1 MLNITGYARV
11 FDITIQDKYVEATLS
26 TSNKGQNGEYTYQS
40 WKTRFV
46 GNCKKQA
53 ENLNEKDF
61 IKINSGIVENTYNKE
76 TKKGYVNVVVFEYEM
91 YEKKQEQK
99 QESQRKEEK
108 NPFESAKTKI
118 DLPESDLPF

>member
-1 MLNITGYARV
+1 MLNITGNARV
-11 FDITIQDKYVEATLS
+11 FDITVQDKYVEATLS
-26 TSNKGQNGEYTYQS
+26 TSKKGQDGEYTYQS

-53 ENLNEKDF
+53 EQLNEKDF
-61 IKINSGIVENTYNKE
+61 IKINNGIVENTYNKE

-99 QESQRKEEK
+99 PEPKRVEEK
-108 NPFESAKTKI
+108 NPFEDTAITSKI
-118 DLPESDLPF
+118 DDDMLPF